1 MNSVRTDWLADLAV
15 RERELERDV
24 ARLRIG
30 MPEWADPVAPW
41 AADRERLQR
50 RIRGRVVQMRSLLD
64 DCLCGR
70 SEGERSVMLYRARLS
85 LSLYS
90 HLSRIMDLEGGE
102 RN

>member
-1 MNSVRTDWLADLAV
+1 MNSVGTDWLADLAV

-30 MPEWADPVAPW
+30 APAGDELAELW
-41 AADRERLQR
+41 AAERLRLQR
-50 RIRGRVVQMRSLLD
+50 RIQARVAQMRALLD

-70 SEGERSVMLYRARLS
+70 SECERSAMLYQARLL

-90 HLSRIMDLEGGE
+90 HLSRIMDMEVWE